1 MKDVLEYSLKKLID
15 AHKKLEEG
23 VKQAR
28 DELGQDGVIQRFEFT
43 FELLWK
49 ALKIYLEH
57 QGIIVKTP
65 RDSFVEAFRI
75 GLFDD
80 EKIYLDMLE
89 DRNSTTHIYDKE
101 TSEKIFNRIKKNYSS
116 EITKIIKQLEANNK
130 EAESRND
137 QHIEEGML

>member
-23 VKQAR
+23 IKQTR
-28 DELGQDGVIQRFEFT
+28 DELDRDGVIQRFEFT

-65 RDSFVEAFRI
+65 RDSFIEAFRI
-75 GLFDD
+75 DLFND
-80 EKIYLDMLE
+80 EKIFLDMLE
-89 DRNSTTHIYDKE
+89 DRNTTSHIYDKE
-101 TSEKIFNRIKKNYSS
+101 TSEKIFNRIKKDYLSV
-116 EITKIIKQLEANNK
+116 ITKLIKQLKAHDSETK
-130 EAESRND
+130 
-137 QHIEEGML
+137 

>member
-15 AHKKLEEG
+15 AHKRLEEG
-23 VKQAR
+23 IEQAR
-28 DELGQDGVIQRFEFT
+28 DELDKDGVIQRFEFT

-75 GLFDD
+75 NLFDD
-80 EKIYLDMLE
+80 EKIFLDMME
-89 DRNSTTHIYDKE
+89 DRNSTSHIYDKE
-101 TSEKIFNRIKKNYSS
+101 TSKKIFNRIKKNYSS
-116 EITKIIKQLEANNK
+116 EITKLIEQLK
-130 EAESRND
+130 T
-137 QHIEEGML
+137 HIEKLKSQDGPQTEGIL

>member
-15 AHKKLEEG
+15 AHKRLEEG
-23 VKQAR
+23 IEQAR
-28 DELGQDGVIQRFEFT
+28 DELDKDGVIQRFEFT

-75 GLFDD
+75 NLFDD
-80 EKIYLDMLE
+80 EKIFLDMME
-89 DRNSTTHIYDKE
+89 DRNSTSHIYDKE
-101 TSEKIFNRIKKNYSS
+101 TSKKIFNRIKKNYSS
-116 EITKIIKQLEANNK
+116 EITKLIEQLKA
-130 EAESRND
+130 
-137 QHIEEGML
+137 HIEKLKS